1 MLADVHHPDDNV
13 PVDVRKYDDTK
24 GEVGGF
30 GAAAVGGKIA
40 VRQKINHDGEVNRA
54 RYMPQNPHLIATKTP
69 MPGGD
74 VLVFDYSRHPAT
86 PVDNKCTPEFR
97 LKGHTKE
104 GYGLSWNA
112 LKPGYLLSASDDS
125 TVCLWDIQA
134 LPAGARTLDKLQAF
148 SGHSSVVEDVAWHLH
163 HETYFG
169 SVGDDKRLLMW
180 DTRQAKSTSQVEAH
194 TAEVNC
200 VSFNPYSEFLLATA
214 SADHTVALWDLRD
227 LRKALH
233 SFTGHTEEVFGVQ
246 WAPFNE
252 TVLAS
257 SGSDRR
263 LHVWDLSRIGDAQAP
278 EDAEDGPPELL
289 FVHGG
294 HTSKISDF
302 AWNPNEHWVVASVAE
317 DNILQIW
324 QMAENIYA
332 DEEHDADDKD
342 VE

>member
-1 MLADVHHPDDNV
+1 MLADVHLPLDDV
-13 PVDVRKYDDTK
+13 PVDVRKYDEAK

-54 RYMPQNPHLIATKTP
+54 RYMPQNPTLIATKTP
-69 MPGGD
+69 MTGGD
-74 VLVFDYSRHPAT
+74 VLVFDYSRHPAN
-86 PVDNKCTPEFR
+86 PADNNCIPEMR

-112 LKPGYLLSASDDS
+112 LRSGYLLSASDDS
-125 TVCLWDIQA
+125 TICFWDVQA
-134 LPAGARTLDKLQAF
+134 APANARTLERLSAF
-148 SGHSSVVEDVAWHLH
+148 QGHSSVVEDVAWHLH
-163 HETYFG
+163 HEHYFG
-169 SVGDDKRLLMW
+169 SVGDDKRLLLW
-180 DTRQAKSTSQVEAH
+180 DTRQGKPTSQVEAH
-194 TAEVNC
+194 AAEVNSL
-200 VSFNPYSEFLLATA
+200 SFNPFSEFLVATA
-214 SADHTVALWDLRD
+214 SADRTVGLWDLRD
-227 LRKALH
+227 LRQRLH

-294 HTSKISDF
+294 HTAKISDF
-302 AWNPNEHWVVASVAE
+302 AWNPNEAWVLASVAE

-332 DEEHDADDKD
+332 DEEHDVEDKH